1 MDEVIF
7 QNKHQIYMVGVF
19 FFVVFV
25 FNFLNLTR

>member
-19 FFVVFV
+19 FVVFV